1 MLETLETF
9 LFQISTALLYPVML
23 AVSGLALYVV
33 LLIGILVADALARRR
48 REPLALARYR
58 QALAAETARGSPA
71 DLDVR
76 LERLLQCHEL
86 AEIKALDQVR
96 FVIKVGPSLG
106 LMATLIPMGIA
117 LGALASGDIP
127 KMAGSMVTAFTATVV
142 GLGAGTVAYLI
153 ALVKEKWVRA
163 DLREMEFATEMAVRE
178 QAGRTALRVVQGE
191 DDEVSEAA

>member
-1 MLETLETF
+1 MLELLEAF
-9 LFQISTALLYPVML
+9 LFQIATALLYPVML
-23 AVSGLALYVV
+23 AVSGLAIYVV
-33 LLIGILVADALARRR
+33 LLTGIFMADWLMRRR
-48 REPLALARYR
+48 RESPPLARYR
-58 QALAAETARGSPA
+58 LALIQEAANGCAT

-76 LERLLQCHEL
+76 FERLLQQYEL
-86 AEIKALDQVR
+86 AEIKALDRIR

-153 ALVKEKWVRA
+153 ALIKEKWVRA
-163 DLREMEFATEMAVRE
+163 DLLEMEYASEMA
-178 QAGRTALRVVQGE
+178 LRSRAPYQGMHVNRGDVHE
-191 DDEVSEAA
+191 IHEAA